1 MLLFDTVGIFNREFP
16 MNSRFDTQQ
25 PLVLKLRASP
35 SFVRGFG
42 TVLVSTLLLLS
53 LLPLSSFIFWL
64 LIAITLGWGGHTLG
78 YYGYYRKHPLRNACL
93 LEKQLELA
101 QGIRVDID
109 PRSFTHPLFIFLCCR
124 LEKQTLQLFI
134 FADAL
139 LPPVEFWQLR
149 RRVEQLL
156 KHLIEQ

>member
-1 MLLFDTVGIFNREFP
+1 MLLFDTVDIFNHEFP

-25 PLVLKLRASP
+25 PLALNLRASP
-35 SFVRGFG
+35 AFVLGLG
-42 TVLVSTLLLLS
+42 GILLSTLILLS
-53 LLPLSSFIFWL
+53 MLPLSPLIFGL
-64 LIAITLGWGGHTLG
+64 LTALTVGWGGHTLG
-78 YYGYYRKHPLRNACL
+78 YYGYYRKHPLRNVCL

-101 QGIRVDID
+101 NGTRLDID

-124 LEKQTLQLFI
+124 LENKTLQLFI

-149 RRVEQLL
+149 RRVEQLVNNSI
-156 KHLIEQ
+156 KQ